1 MHHRVYPLIVH
12 IKGRGKR
19 RGLEPLFLPA
29 VQRIDF
35 ARVAAGAYIPPGAKG
50 TSQSRR
56 WQNTTQDA
64 KDLDLSVSTPY
75 VRDKSHQVKAFF
87 WSKAVFLD
95 DPEKRASIP
104 PKRAHI
110 DLHPPTA
117 PSNCPHHSP
126 LDAAV
131 FFQSASATLALQCQ
145 QPGQG
150 GSLSCRQESAS
161 LECAPTLPH
170 APPR

>member
-1 MHHRVYPLIVH
+1 MGRGSGKESEYTLKGGGGGTCRSLVWCTGGNMHHRVYPLIVH

-29 VQRIDF
+29 VQRMDF

-64 KDLDLSVSTPY
+64 KDLDLSASTPY
-75 VRDKSHQVKAFF
+75 VRDKSHRVKAFF

-110 DLHPPTA
+110 DLHPQNGPIKL
-117 PSNCPHHSP
+117 PPP
-126 LDAAV
+126 L
-131 FFQSASATLALQCQ
+131 
-145 QPGQG
+145 
-150 GSLSCRQESAS
+150 
-161 LECAPTLPH
+161 
-170 APPR
+170 PP

>member
-29 VQRIDF
+29 VQRMDF

-64 KDLDLSVSTPY
+64 KGLDLSASTPY
-75 VRDKSHQVKAFF
+75 VRDKSHRVKAFF

-95 DPEKRASIP
+95 DPEKRQASRPSALTLTCIP
-104 PKRAHI
+104 QRPHQIAPTT
-110 DLHPPTA
+110 PPLTL
-117 PSNCPHHSP
+117 PSFSNQHRQH
-126 LDAAV
+126 
-131 FFQSASATLALQCQ
+131 LALKCQ
-145 QPGQG
+145 RPGQG
-150 GSLSCRQESAS
+150 GSLSLAVKK
-161 LECAPTLPH
+161 APHFNVPR